1 MRFLHISDLH
11 LGKRL
16 NDISLLDD
24 QIDALGQ
31 IVRMAVTEKADAVL
45 IAGDVYQKSSPQGE
59 AIAVFNDFVT
69 ELVKNNI
76 KVFVISGN
84 HDSQQRVSYFS
95 ALVRDRG
102 VFIGEEFEGT
112 LQQITMQDEYGEIVV
127 SLLPFVKPI
136 VVKRFFPEDVISTYQ
151 QAVEAVL
158 RRSPIDKSKRNILMC
173 HQFITGAELSESE
186 EFAVGGLDNIDAS
199 IFSDFDYVALG
210 HIHKPQRAGSDT
222 IRYAGSPLKYSFSE
236 VNHKK
241 SAALIDLGAKG
252 DVAVRL
258 LPITPKHEVRE
269 VKGFLSEILKMDY
282 SEDYVRVTVHDE
294 IVPPDARLTVTTVFP
309 NMMKFAVDNSKTK
322 TDTDV
327 FARETVEDKSVSEL
341 FGDFYRHQNNGIPPT
356 DAHYMILREVL
367 EGLEDSR
374 READ

>member
-1 MRFLHISDLH
+1 MRFLHIADLH

-16 NDISLLDD
+16 NDISLLED
-24 QIDALGQ
+24 QIDALAQ
-31 IVRMAVTEKADAVL
+31 ITRMAVDEKADAVL

-59 AIAVFNDFVT
+59 AIEVFNDFVT
-69 ELVKNNI
+69 ELVNNFV

-102 VFIGEEFEGT
+102 VFIGEEFDGT
-112 LQQITMQDEYGEIVV
+112 LQQICLQDEHGEIVMN
-127 SLLPFVKPI
+127 LLPFVKPI
-136 VVKRFFPEDVISTYQ
+136 VVKKQLPEENIDTYQ
-151 QAVEAVL
+151 RAVEAVL
-158 RRSPIDKSKRNILMC
+158 RRSPIDNSKRNILLC
-173 HQFITGAELSESE
+173 HQFITGAELSDSE
-186 EFAVGGLDNIDAS
+186 ELAVGGLDNIDAS

-210 HIHKPQRAGSDT
+210 HIHKPQRAGGDT

-241 SAALIDLGAKG
+241 SAALVDFGVKG
-252 DVAVRL
+252 DVTVRL

-269 VKGFLSEILKMDY
+269 VKGLLREILKMDY
-282 SEDYVRVTVHDE
+282 SDDYVRVTVHDE
-294 IVPPDARLTVTTVFP
+294 IVPPDARVTVTTVFP

-327 FARETVEDKSVSEL
+327 FAKETVEDKPVSVL
-341 FGDFYRHQNNGIPPT
+341 FGDFYRLQNNDTPPT
-356 DAHYMILREVL
+356 DAHYKILQEVL

>member
-269 VKGFLSEILKMDY
+269 VKGFLSEIG
-282 SEDYVRVTVHDE
+282 R
-294 IVPPDARLTVTTVFP
+294 
-309 NMMKFAVDNSKTK
+309 
-322 TDTDV
+322 
-327 FARETVEDKSVSEL
+327 
-341 FGDFYRHQNNGIPPT
+341 
-356 DAHYMILREVL
+356 AHV
-367 EGLEDSR
+367 
-374 READ
+374 